1 MFICSWQNIRRSSF
15 VIAATHPISWNAYR
29 LPLQWLDFS
38 CFLSIYSDLLDSS
51 CVCVC
56 VYLSFTVFFSVLSF
70 EVESIPWVRKKRRRN
85 ARATQRFIK
94 SKSRVCAVNVYS
106 GTIGALVT
114 LWHCFPSTIPSSLK
128 SIESLVYFTV
138 ASCHVFFQFIFISFV
153 YSLPLS
159 LSLLQHIHF
168 FHLLFARSFTQF
180 V

>member
-1 MFICSWQNIRRSSF
+1 M
-15 VIAATHPISWNAYR
+15 
-29 LPLQWLDFS
+29 
-38 CFLSIYSDLLDSS
+38 
-51 CVCVC
+51 C
-56 VYLSFTVFFSVLSF
+56 VYLSFTVFFFVLSF
-70 EVESIPWVRKKRRRN
+70 EVESIPWVRKKRRN

-168 FHLLFARSFTQF
+168 FHLYSLLARLLSLFNCLVKKVAVLKCVEFLVELNLAHTHTLDIRTYL
-180 V
+180 

>member
-1 MFICSWQNIRRSSF
+1 MTKYSALVVRHRRNPSHF
-15 VIAATHPISWNAYR
+15 MKC
-29 LPLQWLDFS
+29 LPLTASMARF
-38 CFLSIYSDLLDSS
+38 FVFSIYLFRSFRQF
-51 CVCVC
+51 VCVC
-56 VYLSFTVFFSVLSF
+56 VYLSFTVFFFVLSF